1 LNKKRKYQTK
11 SDEIRKKIQLV
22 VLGGVEE
29 AEVSDPCRKWL
40 VVAAELELDL
50 ILSARELVDCQAWV

>member
-1 LNKKRKYQTK
+1 V
-11 SDEIRKKIQLV
+11 V

-50 ILSARELVDCQAWV
+50 ILFARELVDRQAWV